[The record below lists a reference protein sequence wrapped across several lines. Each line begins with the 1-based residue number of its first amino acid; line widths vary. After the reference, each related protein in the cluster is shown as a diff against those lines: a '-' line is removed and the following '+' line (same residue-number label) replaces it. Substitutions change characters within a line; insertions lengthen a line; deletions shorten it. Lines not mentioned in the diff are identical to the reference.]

1 MTVSPMFPL
10 GMALLPGGRLPLHV
24 FEPRYQELVRDCLAA
39 PGGPFF
45 GEVLIARGAEVG
57 GGDLRNDIGTKAE
70 IVAHVDLGGGR
81 IALDCRGRSRIRIR
95 RWLPDDPYPRAEV
108 EEWPDEDRDF
118 TAADFQHF
126 SARIAEL
133 YSLLARLAGKQHVP
147 SPRVPELGGLP
158 EDPALHLYSLAD
170 RVPLGDADRYAL
182 LAAPG
187 MHARVQVFADAL
199 DGLVELA
206 EFGLTK

>member
-10 GMALLPGGRLPLHV
+10 GTALLPGGRLPLHV

-39 PGGPFF
+39 PEGPFF

-57 GGDLRNDIGTKAE
+57 GGDLRNEVGTRAE
-70 IVAHVDLGGGR
+70 IVANVDLGGGR
-81 IALDCRGRSRIRIR
+81 IAMDCRGRERIRVT
-95 RWLPDDPYPRAEV
+95 RWLPDDPYPKAEV
-108 EEWPDEDRDF
+108 EPWPDEDQTIGESDF
-118 TAADFQHF
+118 HAF

-147 SPRVPELGGLP
+147 SPRVPDLGGLP

-187 MHARVQVFADAL
+187 LSTRVTVFSDAL